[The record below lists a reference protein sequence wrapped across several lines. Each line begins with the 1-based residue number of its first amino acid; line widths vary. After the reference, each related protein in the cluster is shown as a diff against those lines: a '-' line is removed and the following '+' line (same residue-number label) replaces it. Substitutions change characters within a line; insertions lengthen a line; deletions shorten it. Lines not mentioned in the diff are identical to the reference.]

1 MDKIQIVIP
10 KFITHIAKTKNK
22 YVKINGQKLFTGM
35 NHHLRALVV
44 RRMHTY
50 IQQYI
55 PSILELDE
63 LLPMKVKLYVYTAIN
78 HGDIRMY
85 KGELRWRE
93 PKKDYVPRWDVDNLW
108 IWIKCFQD
116 TLVEMG
122 KIEDDNVTHIPN
134 SGEIEFIPV
143 KDFKDRKLIFEL
155 TKYKKANEN

>member
-1 MDKIQIVIP
+1 MDKIRIIIP

-35 NHHLRALVV
+35 NYHLRALVV

-55 PSILELDE
+55 PNILELDE
-63 LLPMKVKLYVYTAIN
+63 IVPMKVKLYVYTTVN

-85 KGELRWRE
+85 RGELRWRP
-93 PKKDYVPRWDVDNLW
+93 PKKDYIPKWDIDNLW
-108 IWIKCFQD
+108 IWVKCFQD

-122 KIEDDNVTHIPN
+122 KIEDDNIKYIPN

-143 KDFKDRKLIFEL
+143 EDFKDRKLIFEL
-155 TKYKKANEN
+155 TKYKKDE

>member
-1 MDKIQIVIP
+1 MDKIRIIIP

-35 NHHLRALVV
+35 NYHLRALVV

-55 PSILELDE
+55 PNILELDKIV
-63 LLPMKVKLYVYTAIN
+63 PMKVKLYVYTTVN

-85 KGELRWRE
+85 RGELRWR
-93 PKKDYVPRWDVDNLW
+93 PAKKDYIPKWDIDNLW

-122 KIEDDNVTHIPN
+122 KIEDDNIKYIPN

-155 TKYKKANEN
+155 TKYKKDE